1 MDRDDN
7 VASADTLA
15 ADAAAAVKTRASE
28 PPPVRAGRR
37 ATLLP
42 PGTQVG
48 RYVLAERVGA
58 GGMGV
63 VYRARDPSLDRD
75 IALKLVSSTID
86 VEGAHARLEREAQ
99 AMAKLHHPN
108 VVTVHDI
115 GTHEGQLFIA
125 MELCSSSLSAWL
137 RTAHPW
143 REVVTKFL
151 AAGRGLAAAHAIGL
165 VHRDFKPDNV
175 LIAVDGTVKVSDF
188 GLVHSMVAGGTT
200 DGAIEG
206 TPAYMAPEQLAGERV
221 DARADQFAFAVSVW
235 EAVCGG
241 RPFQPIATE
250 DAVTGLLHSI
260 RSRRRMRAQGAV
272 VPNRIIKI
280 LESALEPEPDA
291 RWPSLDA
298 MLAAL
303 ARAASPRRRRW
314 AIFSGIVATAAA
326 TATIV
331 IATRRPAFDATT
343 PKKLAV
349 ASAALDVAAAQLMTD
364 PDQAGTALMIAY
376 RASNDPMRLVDAA
389 RVYFKAKHCVQ
400 VIRAVETFAS
410 MPHST
415 VSDEDQAALLDM
427 RTQCDEP
434 YLATDDLD
442 ELSRIADRYF
452 YRNDSDA
459 AFTTL
464 KRMRDLDKDPAQRAI
479 YMLRIGDI
487 ARDSGRCEIARA
499 AYAKYLEE
507 ELRGDEATRDSIHR
521 RGVTCKDKAPD

>member
-15 ADAAAAVKTRASE
+15 ADAVGKRGSDAS
-28 PPPVRAGRR
+28 PVRAGRR

-42 PGTQVG
+42 AGTQVG

-63 VYRARDPSLDRD
+63 VYRARDPGLDRD
-75 IALKLVSSTID
+75 VALKLVSSTID

-108 VVTVHDI
+108 VVIVHDI

-125 MELCSSSLSAWL
+125 MELCSESLGAWL
-137 RTAHPW
+137 STAHGW
-143 REVVTKFL
+143 REIVAKFL

-188 GLVHSMVAGGTT
+188 GLVHSIAAGDASG
-200 DGAIEG
+200 GAIEG
-206 TPAYMAPEQLAGERV
+206 TPAYMAPEQLAGDEV

-235 EAVCGG
+235 EAVCGA

-250 DAVTGLLHSI
+250 DAATGLLRSI
-260 RSRRRMRAQGAV
+260 RSRRRMRAQAAI

-280 LESALEPEPDA
+280 LERALEPEPEA
-291 RWPSLDA
+291 RWPSLEE

-303 ARAASPRRRRW
+303 SRAASPRRRRW
-314 AIFSGIVATAAA
+314 AIISGIVATAAV
-326 TATIV
+326 TAAIV

-343 PKKLAV
+343 PNKISI
-349 ASAALDVAAAQLMTD
+349 ASAQFDVVAAQLLKD
-364 PDQAGTALMIAY
+364 PDEAGSALMDAY
-376 RASNDPMRLVDAA
+376 RSSNDPMRLVDAA
-389 RVYFKAKHCVQ
+389 RVYFTAKHCFQ
-400 VIRAVETFAS
+400 VIRSVETFAS
-410 MPHST
+410 MPHAT
-415 VSDEDQAALLDM
+415 VSDEDQAELLTM

-434 YLATDDLD
+434 YLATDDLE

-459 AFTTL
+459 AFETL
-464 KRMRDLDKDPAQRAI
+464 KRMRDLDPDPAQRAI

-487 ARDSGRCEIARA
+487 ARDAHRCEIARA

-507 ELRGDEATRDSIHR
+507 ELRGSEELRESIR
-521 RGVTCKDKAPD
+521 QRGVTCKDN